1 MLTITHSQAEVAC
14 SAQLSQIPISKMRAR
29 YHHGDLS
36 GAVISAARA
45 ASRAGHP
52 YFIYSGNSYGSFVW
66 RVTHLE
72 RDALDS
78 INNSGRVLY
87 EVSPQREVTRHFLTS

>member
-1 MLTITHSQAEVAC
+1 MLTITHSQAEAAC
-14 SAQLSQIPISKMRAR
+14 SAQLRQMPMRDMRAR
-29 YHHGDLS
+29 YHRGDLP

-45 ASRAGHP
+45 ASRAGHS
-52 YFIYSGNSYGSFVW
+52 YFVYAGNSYGSFVW

-72 RDALDS
+72 RDAKDA

-87 EVSPQREVTRHFLTS
+87 EVTPQREVTRHFVTS